1 MARERP
7 ARKLPRD
14 PADWPAAVLAAVLA
28 FLLFLP
34 TLGSGFVYDAQS
46 QILIGDYV
54 HDPAHFVDV
63 VTFRVL
69 GHDVLDANRPVQ
81 LFSLMVDSFFW
92 GRNAFGYHLTS
103 NLLHAAATGLLC
115 LIICRLVRAEGP
127 ERRAAGPGRF
137 RLAAFLGAMLFAA
150 HPVVVEPVAEISC
163 REDVLAAFFT
173 LFALWS
179 AMHFGRG
186 SSRLRHWPAWVCLAA
201 VVLACGSKETGVVA
215 PFAVALYWLLFRR
228 NEPARPWLALAAG
241 TFVAA
246 GLFLAARFALQPR
259 DSEIFLHQPQYLGG
273 SLPMVFL
280 IQPRIW
286 AFLVRMIFW
295 PLDLSADYVPQNIVW
310 ITLPIAGGIL
320 AVFLIGQALLAW
332 RSRTAALGAA
342 IFWLGLGP
350 VSNFLPIF
358 RPVADRFLY
367 LPLAG
372 LAMSAAGLLAWAAC
386 RRGFPV
392 AAALAGLV
400 LVLLAGLSWQR
411 QPVFANSLNL
421 WSDTLAKSPHSDTAA
436 NNLGWAQLEV
446 KNYVPAL
453 TAFEKA
459 LNLTQGRKG
468 DAWAGAAIA
477 FEGLGRQADAEE
489 ALAKAID
496 ADPVYAS
503 PERLKAA
510 LMMNQENLDIL
521 AVLLDRRAARP
532 PGTQEAP

>member
-1 MARERP
+1 MARRRP
-7 ARKLPRD
+7 AEKLSRS
-14 PADWPAAVLAAVLA
+14 PADWPAAVLAAFLA
-28 FLLFLP
+28 FVLFLP

-81 LFSLMVDSFFW
+81 LFSLMLDSVFW
-92 GRNAFGYHLTS
+92 GKNAFGYHLTS
-103 NLLHAAATGLLC
+103 NLLHAAATGWLC
-115 LIICRLVRAEGP
+115 LILCRLAAAEGSVSIP
-127 ERRAAGPGRF
+127 AGSGRR
-137 RLAAFLGAMLFAA
+137 RLAAFLAAMVFAA
-150 HPVVVEPVAEISC
+150 HPVLVEPVAEISS
-163 REDVLAAFFT
+163 REDVLAAFFV
-173 LFALWS
+173 LLALWS
-179 AMHFGRG
+179 ATHFGGGAACFRG
-186 SSRLRHWPAWVCLAA
+186 WPAWVCLAA
-201 VVLACGSKETGVVA
+201 VVLACGSKETGIVA
-215 PFAVALYWLLFRR
+215 PCAVVLYWRLFRR
-228 NEPARPWLALAAG
+228 NDPARPWLALSAGAFAAAG
-241 TFVAA
+241 F
-246 GLFLAARFALQPR
+246 FLAARFALQPR

-273 SLPMVFL
+273 SLSMVFS

-320 AVFLIGQALLAW
+320 AVFLMGQALLAW
-332 RSRTAALGAA
+332 KSRTAALGAA
-342 IFWLGLGP
+342 IFWLGLAP
-350 VSNFLPIF
+350 VSNFIPIF

-367 LPLAG
+367 LPLTG
-372 LAMSAAGLLAWAAC
+372 LAMSAAGLLLWAAG

-392 AAALAGLV
+392 AAVLAGLALAV
-400 LVLLAGLSWQR
+400 LAGLSWQR

-421 WSDTLAKSPHSDTAA
+421 WSDTLAESPHSDTAA
-436 NNLGWAQLEV
+436 NNLGWAELEA

-477 FEGLGRQADAEE
+477 LEGLGRQSDADA

-496 ADPVYAS
+496 AEPIYAR
-503 PERLKAA
+503 PEQLRKA
-510 LMMNQENLDIL
+510 LMMSQENLSIL
-521 AVLLDRRAARP
+521 AVLLDRRKARP
-532 PGTQEAP
+532 SGSDAGP